1 MSPESFT
8 YWLQGFFELSRVQ
21 GVKID
26 DPLLL
31 AIEDHLKLVF
41 KKETPDRTA
50 LSEEDIKNIRERFK
64 TDDGKVPLFPYF
76 SPPLPDMPNYAG
88 WTPPNPYWGKTII
101 C

>member
-1 MSPESFT
+1 MSPEAFT

-41 KKETPDRTA
+41 KKETPDRTDEVNKE
-50 LSEEDIKNIRERFK
+50 LINRLQEGFK

-76 SPPLPDMPNYAG
+76 SPPLPTDYNYPG
-88 WTPPNPYWGKTII
+88 WTPPNHWVVT